1 MMIRLWLRRACSE
14 NPRSIVLYALVFP
27 KIAAD
32 SKGMQTGGP
41 AARNLD
47 NDLAEL
53 DNLKEEFNERVV
65 AYRSKVAQFNSW
77 KSIYQRN
84 YLAYDNQ
91 INTNKRNANIARM
104 APRKKQLQAYQQSLA
119 NESNELIAMQDHID
133 SFERTIGSQFK
144 VETSPFWMRGKSL
157 PPLKSQPMQPQ
168 PMQPM
173 QSQPMQPQAQL
184 VEPKSYPDL
193 LCPSINDFKKEGPKA
208 YKELAPVI
216 KKLKSYARPELTEE
230 IKALEAL
237 KPGWFKS
244 PNISRASGPLQALST
259 KLSCDKQFAS
269 GSKQRVSR
277 YCDSISKLIDKPM
290 LTYSNIERSGDIID
304 IEDSYPANIAALRKL
319 KPGFFS
325 KPTAEKL
332 KVPLTKLYNKLG
344 CGWRGTAKAEEPKR
358 PEEVFA
364 PKNYAPVG
372 SGANTGATFMRT
384 AQKLAANAVIAA
396 APGYQQHIM
405 SQTPVT
411 RNSQM
416 LGVHWPNMPEPG
428 KSSQPLAT
436 FHGGARLSARRTR
449 KAGSRSRSAS
459 RSRSTSRRGTKRN
472 ARLNKRSHKR
482 RRC

>member
-1 MMIRLWLRRACSE
+1 MVQLW
-14 NPRSIVLYALVFP
+14 
-27 KIAAD
+27 
-32 SKGMQTGGP
+32 GP
-41 AARNLD
+41 AATNLKSAE
-47 NDLAEL
+47 AEL
-53 DNLKEEFNERVV
+53 ASLKDEFNERVV

-84 YLAYDNQ
+84 YVAYDNQ

-133 SFERTIGSQFK
+133 AVERMIGSRFK
-144 VETSPFWMRGKSL
+144 METPFWKRGEQP
-157 PPLKSQPMQPQ
+157 PPLKSQPQPLQ
-168 PMQPM
+168 SQPM
-173 QSQPMQPQAQL
+173 QSQPMQSQAQL

-244 PNISRASGPLQALST
+244 PNISRASGPLQTLST

-344 CGWRGTAKAEEPKR
+344 CGFVGTAKAEEPKR

-372 SGANTGATFMRT
+372 SGANTGATFPYRSN
-384 AQKLAANAVIAA
+384 ARRLAASAVIAA
-396 APGYQQHIM
+396 GAAQPGT
-405 SQTPVT
+405 S
-411 RNSQM
+411 
-416 LGVHWPNMPEPG
+416 
-428 KSSQPLAT
+428 SSQPSPPVGNASMSNL
-436 FHGGARLSARRTR
+436 FGGARLSARRTR

-459 RSRSTSRRGTKRN
+459 RRGTKRN